1 MKRLRN
7 IILAISII
15 LPMIIT
21 LMYFSTISTASSF
34 TYNYDRNGAPPFTT
48 TINGRSTEVY
58 CSQHGG
64 SLWSAFGD
72 ITFTSQATETMSAG
86 LAYAFSQCS
95 NINSRQYLVW
105 LSNIS
110 NNIADINGNEHGQGN
125 LDDAKVQYAKID
137 GFNSYYNNLQSY
149 GKDITFEDTDAG
161 LQSSSDDTFKLG
173 PFKLNFYKSEYSKI
187 SRLYLL
193 TDDNRQI
200 DINQVNFGGYTGTVA
215 DIDSGDEFYII
226 LSKSE
231 AGNATK
237 VRLKADYSYIEA
249 SGTYTQY
256 IPNKGTMYGKTVQ
269 RLVTI
274 DYHSE
279 GKSDTATGEE
289 IVLTI
294 DLAGKVF
301 IDYPAGKNMDP
312 DGILSSGDK
321 MLPKIEVT
329 LFDASGKQVEQ
340 DGLENPTQTD
350 DNGYYEFKDL
360 PATQEYYVRF
370 KYNGQ
375 IYEPTTYQRVS
386 KVIDTQGNMGPT
398 TIAERS
404 YATDGKQ
411 NRKDFNNK
419 FTPVDSTHTVPDR
432 DDVNNEAFKIYAY
445 TGPNGMEDLLY
456 YGVKN
461 SKEELMNINFGIIER
476 EKFDM
481 NLRKDLVKVD
491 MTINGKSHTYE
502 YNGTDQVL
510 DISIRGVD
518 IPDYNRAIRSSD
530 LAYKANDDNADDKLK
545 VFVTYKIQLFNESMG
560 EISGHIT
567 DLNDYYDTSYEYLRS
582 WDENNKEITWEQ
594 VGDIS
599 GNGKTYHKMHT
610 TSLANEGI
618 TDRKWIF
625 VEYKVSNDTLR
636 DLLEKNDGEGETE
649 ENFAEI
655 AGYRNTYTNDKK
667 DLNGQ
672 LIVSAGENAGLID
685 IDSTPANMNPTDKEV
700 QDFVAYSKTDE
711 YQNLGGEEKTSMR
724 NEVFEDDA
732 DAAPG
737 LRITKDDT
745 NKRQLT
751 GSIFE
756 DAALEEKLKE
766 NERIGNGSLDNGENM
781 VEQVKVELICTN
793 PDVATKEVR
802 ADADGNYLITDYIP
816 GDYTIKFTYGD
827 YEVLK
832 STNNKN
838 MYTGQDY
845 KSTLYYE
852 ENYQDD
858 AKHWYNNNVDTRA
871 NDAKDDQTR
880 REEVNNYS
888 KDLKYTNAT
897 LLNSENTADEATL
910 RALAEKTQMTANTAE
925 MAMEIEYVGQEKT
938 NYLVKNI
945 DLGIIERPRSDILV
959 EKRVANLKLTTAGDG
974 QTIFDTNQSVT
985 DLTWKANERNARDK
999 TKVDRGLIQATIDEN
1014 LIHGASLEITFAI
1027 KVTNTGETDYTD
1039 ETYYN
1044 TGVITNKNNIVTL
1057 DTANVID
1064 YVSNNLSFD
1073 QTRNTEWQE
1082 VADKTT
1088 LTSGTDPYIKPIDA
1102 TAEQFNGLQKVVIAN
1117 ANNPILQADPLVPE
1131 NAKDK
1136 AGKQSSTPESTILL
1150 TQVIAS
1156 DGTTADDTEYENTT
1170 EVYETIT
1177 TNGRRTYNARIV
1189 SIPGNFNI
1197 DEPDTA
1203 KSERVSIVPPFGA
1216 MDILKYTV
1224 IAILA
1229 IGVLA
1234 VGIFVIKRKVVDK
1247 K

>member
-1 MKRLRN
+1 
-7 IILAISII
+7 
-15 LPMIIT
+15 
-21 LMYFSTISTASSF
+21 
-34 TYNYDRNGAPPFTT
+34 
-48 TINGRSTEVY
+48 
-58 CSQHGG
+58 
-64 SLWSAFGD
+64 
-72 ITFTSQATETMSAG
+72 
-86 LAYAFSQCS
+86 
-95 NINSRQYLVW
+95 
-105 LSNIS
+105 
-110 NNIADINGNEHGQGN
+110 
-125 LDDAKVQYAKID
+125 
-137 GFNSYYNNLQSY
+137 
-149 GKDITFEDTDAG
+149 
-161 LQSSSDDTFKLG
+161 
-173 PFKLNFYKSEYSKI
+173 
-187 SRLYLL
+187 
-193 TDDNRQI
+193 
-200 DINQVNFGGYTGTVA
+200 
-215 DIDSGDEFYII
+215 
-226 LSKSE
+226 
-231 AGNATK
+231 
-237 VRLKADYSYIEA
+237 
-249 SGTYTQY
+249 
-256 IPNKGTMYGKTVQ
+256 
-269 RLVTI
+269 
-274 DYHSE
+274 
-279 GKSDTATGEE
+279 
-289 IVLTI
+289 
-294 DLAGKVF
+294 
-301 IDYPAGKNMDP
+301 
-312 DGILSSGDK
+312 
-321 MLPKIEVT
+321 
-329 LFDASGKQVEQ
+329 
-340 DGLENPTQTD
+340 
-350 DNGYYEFKDL
+350 
-360 PATQEYYVRF
+360 
-370 KYNGQ
+370 
-375 IYEPTTYQRVS
+375 
-386 KVIDTQGNMGPT
+386 
-398 TIAERS
+398 
-404 YATDGKQ
+404 
-411 NRKDFNNK
+411 
-419 FTPVDSTHTVPDR
+419 
-432 DDVNNEAFKIYAY
+432 
-445 TGPNGMEDLLY
+445 
-456 YGVKN
+456 
-461 SKEELMNINFGIIER
+461 
-476 EKFDM
+476 
-481 NLRKDLVKVD
+481 
-491 MTINGKSHTYE
+491 
-502 YNGTDQVL
+502 
-510 DISIRGVD
+510 
-518 IPDYNRAIRSSD
+518 
-530 LAYKANDDNADDKLK
+530 
-545 VFVTYKIQLFNESMG
+545 
-560 EISGHIT
+560 
-567 DLNDYYDTSYEYLRS
+567 
-582 WDENNKEITWEQ
+582 
-594 VGDIS
+594 
-599 GNGKTYHKMHT
+599 
-610 TSLANEGI
+610 
-618 TDRKWIF
+618 
-625 VEYKVSNDTLR
+625 
-636 DLLEKNDGEGETE
+636 
-649 ENFAEI
+649 
-655 AGYRNTYTNDKK
+655 
-667 DLNGQ
+667 
-672 LIVSAGENAGLID
+672 
-685 IDSTPANMNPTDKEV
+685 
-700 QDFVAYSKTDE
+700 
-711 YQNLGGEEKTSMR
+711 MR

-925 MAMEIEYVGQEKT
+925 MAMEMEYVGQEKT

-999 TKVDRGLIQATIDEN
+999 TKIDRGLIQATIDEN
-1014 LIHGASLEITFAI
+1014 LIHGASLEIIFAI

-1131 NAKDK
+1131 NAKNK

-1216 MDILKYTV
+1216 MDVLKYTL
-1224 IAILA
+1224 IAVFA